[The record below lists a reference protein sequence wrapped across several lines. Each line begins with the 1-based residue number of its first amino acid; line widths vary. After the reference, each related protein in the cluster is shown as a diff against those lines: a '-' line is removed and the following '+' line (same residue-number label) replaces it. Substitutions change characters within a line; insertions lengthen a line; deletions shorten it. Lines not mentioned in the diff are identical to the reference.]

1 VATAT
6 PLGAE
11 GSSVAFET
19 VGLLRACSE
28 VGSESAE
35 SCGVATASPHGAGGE
50 AAQAGLLAGR
60 PFGAAAGFWQITCLT
75 WGCCTGMLLGIGR
88 TVPVTNVVLSMVV
101 YCCRV
106 VYGCVCYVVII

>member
-11 GSSVAFET
+11 GSSVAFEA

-35 SCGVATASPHGAGGE
+35 SAQAAGGE

-60 PFGAAAGFWQITCLT
+60 PFGAAAGFWQITCL
-75 WGCCTGMLLGIGR
+75 R
-88 TVPVTNVVLSMVV
+88 
-101 YCCRV
+101 
-106 VYGCVCYVVII
+106 